1 MNLTFGLAMLLL
13 AALLIYLGRPDKQ
26 GNSPRFLRFGPAL
39 VLYPPVVLLAIAF
52 GVAELVYSLS

>member
-26 GNSPRFLRFGPAL
+26 GNSPRFLRFDAAL
-39 VLYPPVVLLAIAF
+39 VLYPPVVLLAIAL
-52 GVAELVYSLS
+52 GAAELVYSLS